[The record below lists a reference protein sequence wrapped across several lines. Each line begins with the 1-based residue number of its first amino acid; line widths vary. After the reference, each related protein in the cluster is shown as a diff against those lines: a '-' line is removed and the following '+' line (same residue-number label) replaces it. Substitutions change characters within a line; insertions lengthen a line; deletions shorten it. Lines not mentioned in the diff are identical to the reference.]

1 MEVTFAVKLSSFFSL
16 VVVLQLPQQH
26 PRQNYRQDDGH
37 ENAKDDK
44 DHAHERLT
52 ISPTNPKRRMTPPII
67 VATRPTYF
75 S

>member
-37 ENAKDDK
+37 ENAKDDIN
-44 DHAHERLT
+44 HAHERLT
-52 ISPTNPKRRMTPPII
+52 IIPTNPKKRTTPPITA
-67 VATRPTYF
+67 ATMPTYF
-75 S
+75 C